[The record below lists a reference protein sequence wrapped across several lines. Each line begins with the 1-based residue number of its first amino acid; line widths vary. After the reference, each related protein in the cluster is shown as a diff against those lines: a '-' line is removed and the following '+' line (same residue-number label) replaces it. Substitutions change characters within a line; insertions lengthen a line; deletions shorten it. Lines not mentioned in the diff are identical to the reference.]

1 MIELKKILKIIIICV
16 TVLVLFICGVG
27 LYIGNYFYDYT
38 LNPHSKHNIVD
49 KLEIDEE
56 AYEKSRVWLTEN
68 GEDVSILSQDDLK
81 LHASLIEQG
90 SRIYVIMIHGY
101 HSDGTGIISPIKKM
115 KKEGYNVLVPD
126 LRGHGASEG
135 DYIGM
140 GWDDRKDILLWIDYL
155 IQRNRNI
162 SIFLYGVSMG
172 GATVMNVSGEVLPV
186 QVKGIIED
194 CGYTSVWDLFKSY
207 VDMEEYQS
215 EIVMHLVSLV
225 TKIRAGYFLEDVKP
239 IEQVKKSHTPMLFI
253 HGDKD
258 DFVPFEMLDK
268 LYQAA
273 SCPKEKLV
281 IHGAGHADSYSVNA
295 KAYYQTIFDFIRKY
309 Q

>member
-1 MIELKKILKIIIICV
+1 MKKIVKI
-16 TVLVLFICGVG
+16 LVICGFTFILFVCCIG
-27 LYIGNYFYDYT
+27 LYIGNYFYEYT
-38 LNPHSKHNIVD
+38 LNPHSQHNIVENM
-49 KLEIDEE
+49 KVNEE
-56 AYEKSRVWLTEN
+56 AYEKSQLWLSEN
-68 GEDVSILSQDDLK
+68 GTDVSIVSKDDLK
-81 LHASLIEQG
+81 LHASLIEKE
-90 SRIYVIMIHGY
+90 SDVYVIMVHGY
-101 HSDGTGIISPIKKM
+101 HSDGTGIISPIKRM
-115 KKEGYNVLVPD
+115 EKEGYNILVPD

-140 GWDDRKDILLWIDYL
+140 GWDDREDILLWIDYL
-155 IQRNRNI
+155 IMRNRDI

-194 CGYTSVWDLFKSY
+194 CGYTSVWSLFKSY
-207 VDMEEYQS
+207 VDMEDYQS
-215 EIVMHLVSLV
+215 EIVMHLVSIV

-258 DFVPFEMLDK
+258 DFVPFEMLDE
-268 LYQAA
+268 LYNAA
-273 SCPKEKLV
+273 SCPKQKLV
-281 IHGAGHADSYSVNA
+281 IHGAGHADCYSVNA
-295 KAYYQTIFDFIRKY
+295 KLYYQTIFDFIREY